1 MGHLSHPSL
10 LIAYLMYTYNLKP
23 GEAGLPFFRPSFFWV
38 YLDPHVRGHWR
49 FGAREYAYRAGLG
62 LALAMV
68 AYIAF
73 FSFSGL
79 DNCTLLC
86 LEWFSEIRHFYSC
99 GDMIHTRVRH
109 V

>member
-1 MGHLSHPSL
+1 
-10 LIAYLMYTYNLKP
+10 
-23 GEAGLPFFRPSFFWV
+23 
-38 YLDPHVRGHWR
+38 
-49 FGAREYAYRAGLG
+49 
-62 LALAMV
+62 LAMV

-73 FSFSGL
+73 YFFFSGL